1 MKKLFT
7 LVFLALTLT
16 TYAQESN
23 KWYDNFKFSGYGML
37 QYQAQDKDGEDSNA
51 FNLRIMRMILDG
63 KIKDFDWR
71 AQMQGTSTPGP
82 GNPTMQLVDLYTEWT
97 RYPAFRVRI
106 GQFKRPFTFENPT
119 HPITQGWYSYAMVI
133 NNLSGF
139 GDRTGE
145 KSSGGRDIGIQ
156 VQGDLL
162 KSPSGRNLLH
172 YQIGLFNGE
181 GVNAKDKDNKKDV
194 IGGFWIMPIS
204 GVRIGAFGWTG
215 TRAEVGRKNRYALS
229 AEYDKNEYTF
239 RMEYV
244 HSQGLGADL
253 SLGDKA
259 DGFYVFGIVPVIK
272 SKLHAKARYNT
283 YRPAKK
289 WSSSKTMYEVGMN
302 YFFNKNLQLNVEY
315 ARVNDRTII
324 NPDKHN
330 YNFFDAELDFRF

>member
-1 MKKLFT
+1 M
-7 LVFLALTLT
+7 
-16 TYAQESN
+16 
-23 KWYDNFKFSGYGML
+23 
-37 QYQAQDKDGEDSNA
+37 
-51 FNLRIMRMILDG
+51 
-63 KIKDFDWR
+63 
-71 AQMQGTSTPGP
+71 
-82 GNPTMQLVDLYTEWT
+82 
-97 RYPAFRVRI
+97 
-106 GQFKRPFTFENPT
+106 
-119 HPITQGWYSYAMVI
+119 
-133 NNLSGF
+133 
-139 GDRTGE
+139 
-145 KSSGGRDIGIQ
+145 
-156 VQGDLL
+156 
-162 KSPSGRNLLH
+162 H
-172 YQIGLFNGE
+172 YQVGLYNGE
-181 GVNAKDKDNKKDV
+181 GINAKDKDNKKDV

-259 DGFYVFGIVPVIK
+259 DGFYAFGIVPVVK
-272 SKLHAKARYNT
+272 SKLHAKARYNM

-302 YFFNKNLQLNVEY
+302 YFFTKNLQMNVEY